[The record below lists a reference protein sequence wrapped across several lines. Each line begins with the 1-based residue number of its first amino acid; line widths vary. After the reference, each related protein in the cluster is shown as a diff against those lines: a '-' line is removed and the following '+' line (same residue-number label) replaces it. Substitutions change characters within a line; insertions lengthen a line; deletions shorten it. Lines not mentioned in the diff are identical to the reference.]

1 MHYFSPSG
9 YRPIRKNVAFVI
21 DVSGS
26 MLGRKLSQTKHAL
39 MTILDEVRITDTFN
53 ILPFSDTVEQ
63 WKPGEMVRATR
74 REVRDAKEF
83 VAGLNTKSGGFLF
96 SR

>member
-9 YRPIRKNVAFVI
+9 YRPIKKNVAFVI

-26 MLGRKLSQTKHAL
+26 MYGTKLSQTKEAL

-53 ILPFSDTVEQ
+53 ILPFSDSVTQ
-63 WKPGEMVRATR
+63 WRPREMVRATR
-74 REVRDAKEF
+74 REVRDAKQF
-83 VAGLNTKSGGFLF
+83 VAGLSSKKGGFLF
-96 SR
+96 